1 MNTHFKCKMV
11 YFTYPRSFNT
21 CTGFF
26 RGRPF
31 GGVGILVR
39 KSIRPMASF
48 KYYDDPRLVGLEL
61 CSSSSTEKYLFLNV
75 YLPY

>member
-1 MNTHFKCKMV
+1 MLSQVHPDFKGYGLSAM
-11 YFTYPRSFNT
+11 NT

-31 GGVGILVR
+31 GGVGILVK

-48 KYYDDPRLVGLEL
+48 KYYDDPRLMGLEL
-61 CSSSSTEKYLFLNV
+61 CFSSSTEKYLF
-75 YLPY
+75 